1 MTVQVQSLMNFLMFQ
16 LTQQDKDS
24 VLESEEQS
32 LKINQDLIKLNEY
45 NYIISVH

>member
-32 LKINQDLIKLNEY
+32 LKINQDLIYVVK
-45 NYIISVH
+45 H